1 MIRRPPRSTRTDT
14 LFPYTT
20 LFRSYR
26 AESSS
31 TNEDY
36 RINFPVSSVRIPA
49 FPFIGALSQAPAQGS
64 VKLDQVRFR
73 SRPLGDE
80 TSLGG
85 VKFPLLVERIEKQL
99 NTRPLWRLRRAIGPR
114 GCVRMQRQNGNMEP

>member
-1 MIRRPPRSTRTDT
+1 M
-14 LFPYTT
+14 
-20 LFRSYR
+20 

-64 VKLDQVRFR
+64 VKLDPVRFSSQPR
-73 SRPLGDE
+73 GDE
-80 TSLGG
+80 TLLCG
-85 VKFPLLVERIEKQL
+85 VQCTLRVERIEKRL
-99 NTRPLWRLRRAIGPR
+99 NTCPVSRCRKAIGSR
-114 GCVRMQRQNGNMEP
+114 GRSEGRREEREGGGKD